1 VNGQL
6 VTALPVKFTN
16 PATNQYVKI
25 VALDSQNTVV
35 YTDFGLQLTLQ
46 PNFPSMFKISM
57 PNAVLNSASL
67 AGGTEPGPIPMPHR
81 L

>member
-6 VTALPVKFTN
+6 LKSFPATYTN
-16 PATNQYVKI
+16 PATNQYVAI
-25 VALDSQNTVV
+25 VALDSQNTIV

-46 PNFPSMFKISM
+46 PGYPCTFKISM
-57 PNAVLNSASL
+57 PNSVLNSASL
-67 AGGTEPGPIPMPHR
+67 AGRAKPGSIFIPHR